1 MHWDA
6 RLINQ
11 CVVRWEWML
20 REYVRM
26 LVAGRRNPAVGGN
39 MKAANLTLAD
49 LLWFIALLIALF
61 MTGMDV

>member
-1 MHWDA
+1 
-6 RLINQ
+6 
-11 CVVRWEWML
+11 ML

>member
-6 RLINQ
+6 FLINQ

-20 REYVRM
+20 REYVRV

-39 MKAANLTLAD
+39 MKAANLTLSD
-49 LLWFIALLIALF
+49 LLWFIAILIAMF
-61 MTGMDV
+61 MTGMVV